1 MNYLNFNP
9 LELAAKLIALQN
21 DRVQHLV
28 SRMSKVKTLV
38 HANQLCNQID
48 NYQKIALFAS
58 CCFSGEEKREIL
70 EHCCHGINDCNNELR
85 KLTRDTLLDKTLERL
100 TDTR

>member
-48 NYQKIALFAS
+48 NYQRIALFAS
-58 CCFSGEEKREIL
+58 VTRRNIVFISEFKFRTDRNIDIFEFLIYQIFVKSIL
-70 EHCCHGINDCNNELR
+70 CKMFI
-85 KLTRDTLLDKTLERL
+85 
-100 TDTR
+100 